1 MAWYKD
7 LSSIDYF
14 GPHASAHLRAVG
26 WLDKDQAFPIG
37 DTDRDTFERL
47 RELLKDPWE
56 PCIAVG
62 GHECELCQFEGE
74 TGSSNLFVP
83 GNGVI
88 YVAPAL
94 ITHYINSHKYLPPS
108 EFVDAIMRCPD
119 IRSMDYKKAIL
130 ANGGRVLVKQA
141 S

>member
-1 MAWYKD
+1 M
-7 LSSIDYF
+7 
-14 GPHASAHLRAVG
+14 
-26 WLDKDQAFPIG
+26 DKDQAFPIG

-56 PCIAVG
+56 PCVSVG
-62 GHECELCQFEGE
+62 WHECELCQFEGE
-74 TGSSNLFVP
+74 RGVSNLFVP

-108 EFVDAIMRCPD
+108 EFIDAIMRCPD
-119 IRSMDYKKAIL
+119 IRSMNYKKAIL

>member
-7 LSSIDYF
+7 LSPIDYF
-14 GPHASAHLRAVG
+14 GSEASAHLRAVG

-56 PCIAVG
+56 PCVSVG
-62 GHECELCQFEGE
+62 WHECELCQFEGE
-74 TGSSNLFVP
+74 TGVSNLFVP

-108 EFVDAIMRCPD
+108 EFIDAIMRCPD